1 MFKKTFTSTGYG
13 YEAGIFISPHAQSSE
28 DAILILTREGGQEIR
43 IPARILYDAQ
53 NYIHSAFQQIENIKN
68 VKQDRV
74 TAVKE
79 LRARYNLP
87 LKEAMELA
95 NIMLDLE

>member
-1 MFKKTFTSTGYG
+1 MFKKTFTHAGYE
-13 YEAGIFISPHAQSSE
+13 YEAGIFISPYAQSSE
-28 DAILILTREGGQEIR
+28 DALLTVTREGSQEIK
-43 IPARILYDAQ
+43 IPVRILHAAQ
-53 NYIHSAFQQIENIKN
+53 NYIASAFQQIDNIRN
-68 VKQDRV
+68 VKQDRI

-95 NIMLDLE
+95 NIMLNLK